1 MPDYISLYFEYELEF
16 GGEMAQSL
24 LFVGEELSVEEVIC
38 NKLADE
44 YLRSP
49 DKKHLAKYLRGQLEE
64 DMGL

>member
-24 LFVGEELSVEEVIC
+24 LFAGEELSVEEVIC
-38 NKLADE
+38 NKLAAE

-49 DKKHLAKYLRGQLEE
+49 DKNT
-64 DMGL
+64 